1 MSATVGAAPDH
12 AAVGALIDGK
22 YEVEKVIGE
31 GAVGL
36 VVAAR
41 NIELGERVAL
51 KFLREELLELAD
63 RFTSAAKAAS
73 AIKSEHAATVFD
85 VGRTPEGVPF
95 LVMEFLEG
103 KDLVAEQSSLDVA
116 ALAELA
122 MQTCEALAAAHAKGI
137 VHRDLRAKN
146 LFVVQR
152 AGTRTIKVVD
162 FGLSK
167 AALAGPEKEADARDD
182 LAALGVVLRE
192 ALGGKEPTGLVEVIQ
207 KCVEKE
213 RKDRYQNAAELA
225 IALMPFAPKRARVSA
240 KRAGEIL
247 VLAGLAKAESVL
259 LESEAA
265 DEAPA
270 FPPPPSSSRPATNG
284 RSTVS
289 SQSAV
294 AVPAAPPPAN
304 DKVKTVLATLAV
316 VIGLAGTA
324 YSITN
329 RAHAPP
335 PETTTKTA
343 EPAPSDAKPPS
354 PPEPVQTAPI
364 PSVSAATVT
373 PKAVKPLPVAS
384 ATKVPVS
391 RPGPWH
397 PTPKASTSS
406 SAAPAASTGKKP
418 DALDIGY

>member
-1 MSATVGAAPDH
+1 MSATVGAVPDH

-41 NIELGERVAL
+41 NLSLGERVAL
-51 KFLREELLELAD
+51 KFLRKDLADLGD

-73 AIKSEHAATVFD
+73 AIKSEHAAAISD
-85 VGRTPEGVPF
+85 VGRTPEGIPY

-103 KDLVAEQSSLDVA
+103 KDLAAEKGSLDVA
-116 ALAELA
+116 AAAELA
-122 MQTCEALAAAHAKGI
+122 MQTCEALASAHAKGV
-137 VHRDLRAKN
+137 VHRDLRAKD

-152 AGTRTIKVVD
+152 SGTRSVKVVD

-167 AALAGPEKEADARDD
+167 AALTGSENDADARDD

-192 ALGGKEPTGLVEVIQ
+192 VLGGKEPTGLLDVLQ

-213 RKDRYQNAAELA
+213 RNDRYQNAAELA

-240 KRAGEIL
+240 ERAGEIL
-247 VLAGLAKAESVL
+247 VLAGLAKPESVRL
-259 LESEAA
+259 ASE
-265 DEAPA
+265 PA
-270 FPPPPSSSRPATNG
+270 
-284 RSTVS
+284 S

-304 DKVKTVLATLAV
+304 DRAKTILATLAV

-324 YSITN
+324 YSVTN
-329 RAHAPP
+329 RAHPP
-335 PETTTKTA
+335 ASETTPTT
-343 EPAPSDAKPPS
+343 EPAPKASPPS
-354 PPEPVQTAPI
+354 PPEPVHVAPT
-364 PSVSAATVT
+364 PSVSAANIA
-373 PKAVKPLPVAS
+373 PKRPEPAVRPAPLAS
-384 ATKVPVS
+384 APKPPVL

-397 PTPKASTSS
+397 PTPKASAS
-406 SAAPAASTGKKP
+406 SAAEPTAPPAATTKKP